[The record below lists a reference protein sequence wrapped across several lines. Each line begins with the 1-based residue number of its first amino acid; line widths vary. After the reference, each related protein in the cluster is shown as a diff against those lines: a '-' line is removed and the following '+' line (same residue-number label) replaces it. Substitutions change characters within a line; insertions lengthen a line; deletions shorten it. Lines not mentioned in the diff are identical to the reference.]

1 MHLSQLFIVFAYL
14 TEQNTKLVDLK
25 LKKLLE
31 TQPQVANSLSSAAQK
46 AITESSEQDIKV
58 NFTCFKYLTCYL
70 CILISTGI
78 L

>member
-1 MHLSQLFIVFAYL
+1 MYL
-14 TEQNTKLVDLK
+14 TEQNTKLVNLK

-31 TQPQVANSLSSAAQK
+31 AQPQVANSLSSAAQK

-58 NFTCFKYLTCYL
+58 NFTCLKYLTPYL
-70 CILISTGI
+70 CILASTGI

>member
-1 MHLSQLFIVFAYL
+1 MVFVYL

-31 TQPQVANSLSSAAQK
+31 AQPQVANSLSSAAQK

-58 NFTCFKYLTCYL
+58 NLTCLKYMTL
-70 CILISTGI
+70 FAYSNFL

>member
-1 MHLSQLFIVFAYL
+1 MYLTWLFIIFAYL

-31 TQPQVANSLSSAAQK
+31 AQPQVANSLSSTQK
-46 AITESSEQDIKV
+46 AVTESSEQDIKV
-58 NFTCFKYLTCYL
+58 NLSSLKHLTWYL
-70 CILISTGI
+70 CISISTGT